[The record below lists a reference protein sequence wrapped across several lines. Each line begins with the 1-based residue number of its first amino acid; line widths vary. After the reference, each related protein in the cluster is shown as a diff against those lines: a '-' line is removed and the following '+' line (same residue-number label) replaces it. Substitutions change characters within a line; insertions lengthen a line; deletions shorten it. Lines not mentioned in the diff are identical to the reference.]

1 MSLTL
6 SSLLILVGI
15 AAIVLT
21 AITGFIFK
29 GHKSWLMTY
38 VQNFCGALF
47 VFSGWVKAIDPLG
60 TAYKMGDY
68 FDEFFNTFSETW
80 LSFLAPIFPF
90 FAEHAIWFSVA
101 MIIFEI
107 VLGIMLIIGA
117 KPKFTAWSFLLL
129 VGFFTVLTGF
139 TYLTGYVPDGSNF
152 FDFSSW
158 AGVHNENNMKVKDC
172 GCFGDFIKLKP
183 KTSFFKDVFLLFP
196 AVYFMFRHKDMHQW
210 FTEKNR
216 KRILGFTTGLLL
228 AYCLNNF
235 IFNLPHADFRPF
247 KKETNI
253 RAQKQLE
260 EDAMASVKITHW
272 ILKNKQDGKI
282 VELPNAQYMKEF
294 KSYPKAEWEIV
305 DQKKTKP
312 SIEASKIS
320 EMEFEDIV
328 EGYDVTSDIF
338 DSDEASIMVVSY
350 KLKGEA
356 IPNSWMIKDTI
367 FNIDT
372 VSILEGKTETTQ
384 IVRSIKEIRDKK
396 VDGYDYTWDSG
407 FLEDYKSKIL
417 PLANEASKSGIPVR
431 IMVGG
436 ADKNQINALKEAV
449 GLENVQFCK
458 ADDILLKTIVRSNP
472 GVLLI
477 KDGIILDKW
486 HKKRLIDF
494 KSMHDKYL

>member
-1 MSLTL
+1 M
-6 SSLLILVGI
+6 LVGV
-15 AAIVLT
+15 AAVVLT
-21 AITGFIFK
+21 ALTALVFK
-29 GHKSWLMTY
+29 GHKSWLMTF

-68 FDEFFNTFSETW
+68 FDEFYNTFSETW

-90 FAEHAIWFSVA
+90 FAEHAIWFSVSV
-101 MIIFEI
+101 IIFEI
-107 VLGIMLIIGA
+107 VLGLMLIIGS
-117 KPKFTAWSFLLL
+117 KPKFTSWAFFLL

-139 TYLTGYVPDGSNF
+139 TYLTGFVPDGSNF
-152 FDFSSW
+152 FDFGSW
-158 AGVHNENNMKVKDC
+158 VGVHNENNMKVKDC

-183 KTSFFKDVFLLFP
+183 KTSFLKDVFLLFP
-196 AVYFMFRHKDMHQW
+196 AIYFLFRHNDMHQW
-210 FTEKNR
+210 FGEKTR
-216 KRILGFTTGLLL
+216 RVILGSTTGLLL
-228 AYCLNNF
+228 IYCLNNF
-235 IFNLPHADFRPF
+235 VFNLPHADFRPF
-247 KKETNI
+247 KKSTDV

-260 EDAMASVKITHW
+260 EEAMASVQITHW

-282 VELPNAQYMKEF
+282 VELPNQQYLTQYKD
-294 KSYPKAEWEIV
+294 YPKTEWEIV

-312 SIEASKIS
+312 AIEPSKIS
-320 EMEFEDIV
+320 EMEFSDIE

-338 DSDEASIMVVSY
+338 DSEEASLMIVSY

-356 IPNSWMIKDTI
+356 IPQSRMVKDTI

-372 VSILEGKTETTQ
+372 VSIFDGKEEVQ
-384 IVRSIKEIRDKK
+384 EIVKSVKEIKDKSINDYK
-396 VDGYDYTWDSG
+396 YTWDTG
-407 FLEDYKSKIL
+407 FLEDYKNKIL
-417 PLANEASKSGIPVR
+417 PLARAATESGVPVR
-431 IMVGG
+431 IMIGG
-436 ADKNQINALKEAV
+436 ADKQQILALKEAV

-477 KDGIILDKW
+477 KDGKILDKW

-494 KSMHDKYL
+494 KSMQDKLL